1 MRILLDT
8 AKPYLEWWGRYSKTA
23 HNFNSLLGSCVT
35 ITNPIHPLYGQSVV
49 IKQIRKVG
57 QETKI
62 TIESPLG
69 GFLSLPASETDLWTQ
84 QTNKVITA
92 SKFLPEKLLRLS
104 EWVAVRSQNVRDEF
118 SCVKENK
125 SAKHRE
131 INHDTKASTTHRSTR
146 TLRKNKSSNKNN
158 SKASRQSTGSK
169 RFRRGDGEEQTR

>member
-1 MRILLDT
+1 M
-8 AKPYLEWWGRYSKTA
+8 
-23 HNFNSLLGSCVT
+23 GSCVT

-84 QTNKVITA
+84 QTRQVETV

-104 EWVAVRSQNVRDEF
+104 EWVAARSQNVTDEF

-125 SAKHRE
+125 SETHTG
-131 INHDTKASTTHRSTR
+131 INHDKTASTTHRSTR

-158 SKASRQSTGSK
+158 SKASRQGTGKQKS
-169 RFRRGDGEEQTR
+169 RRGDSEEQTR